1 MENGQRKHKEKIR
14 SLEVA
19 LRQIIQDKNNE
30 IELMKKAF
38 FDAND
43 QLKSSNNSN
52 KDEAL
57 LQIINEKNY
66 EISKLRKEITEV
78 FQKYNSKILQEDAN
92 KQAIDGLL
100 SKYSLEAQR
109 ESDKYLKEIRN
120 LNKVIEEFQKE
131 NLELKQTINSLIMS
145 QQRQTEEI
153 NAFTLQNQQNLK
165 KNSSL
170 LQEISEKDLTNRRIF
185 ETYEENLKETQLKNH
200 ELAGKLKE
208 CERMFSEFQLKISS
222 NDEKLREKQLEIDFL
237 QQEKQKTLE
246 ETKINKETYDQM
258 IRTLSYKSMRRYL
271 HLMQINE
278 KYEQIIKE
286 KDSEN
291 REIRQEFENKTLEI
305 QEEYEILQRK
315 AIFDPKD
322 LEIKFQAER
331 TSYSTEITQL
341 KRKLIDYE
349 NRIENLIQ
357 ENERLNSLSLERQ
370 KKINQWKLKNSTVF
384 QKDESEKLKNL
395 CENLKKEIIELKEKI
410 LRNNAN

>member
-120 LNKVIEEFQKE
+120 LNNVIEEFQKE

-222 NDEKLREKQLEIDFL
+222 NDEKLREKQSTFCS
-237 QQEKQKTLE
+237 K
-246 ETKINKETYDQM
+246 
-258 IRTLSYKSMRRYL
+258 KSKKSL
-271 HLMQINE
+271 
-278 KYEQIIKE
+278 K
-286 KDSEN
+286 
-291 REIRQEFENKTLEI
+291 
-305 QEEYEILQRK
+305 
-315 AIFDPKD
+315 
-322 LEIKFQAER
+322 
-331 TSYSTEITQL
+331 
-341 KRKLIDYE
+341 KRK
-349 NRIENLIQ
+349 
-357 ENERLNSLSLERQ
+357 
-370 KKINQWKLKNSTVF
+370 
-384 QKDESEKLKNL
+384 
-395 CENLKKEIIELKEKI
+395 
-410 LRNNAN
+410 